1 MSECAVAQG
10 KLWVDRSTAPKQTA
24 PKQTA
29 PKQTAPKRRLPAKPL
44 VKQRTYQARPVAPR
58 IPVQNG
64 APNGRYG
71 ASSARAG
78 VKRRANGIERRTLA
92 PIGNAPIDQQYGAG
106 NAINDLRNKP
116 PGAFR
121 SSGQEVG
128 GTNWQGRSGGP
139 SSAQLWRGMNFETFR
154 DAVLKLDG
162 GGGSPVLNNLFAAVL
177 VDRSIRFAN
186 SDPKVLDLLKMVV
199 LYRMG
204 RIGDLAALVDTIPE
218 RQRTLPMRVFQ
229 ARALL
234 ASGEVQKACA
244 LATRFPVGNPDLG
257 RDLLAEALM
266 MTALCAAQEKDLQ
279 TVGLMAELARDK
291 GVRSPLSYAVIDYL
305 LSGVRPNIKTPQRLG
320 VRDYAFLRLTGSK
333 APRNLLKKAEPALV
347 YALAVDRTTPVAL
360 RLDAAER
367 AASTGQI
374 NAQALARIYSE
385 VAGQRGRNRAK
396 RQSDAQTRALLYDGL
411 SRTND
416 PLLQAKI
423 IDTLLANVRR
433 VHLSSTVGP
442 MLLPYVRRMQPGK
455 KLDWFA
461 TRAIEVALL
470 SSDMKLAERWF
481 LFVQRGGRGA
491 YGAAEWLPLAQLVKK
506 NAVPSSDGTQM
517 ALRMARARRLDG
529 RALHGLTSV
538 LDALAFD
545 VPIPLWNS
553 ASKHGQ
559 PKKGAL
565 PATGVL
571 GKLKKLSEEGR
582 AGEVLLLS
590 MQAVGTHSADEMHL
604 LALGDIVRALKK
616 TGFEREAG
624 LFGFRALY
632 GIWPTGATRIR

>member
-1 MSECAVAQG
+1 MS
-10 KLWVDRSTAPKQTA
+10 
-24 PKQTA
+24 
-29 PKQTAPKRRLPAKPL
+29 
-44 VKQRTYQARPVAPR
+44 
-58 IPVQNG
+58 
-64 APNGRYG
+64 
-71 ASSARAG
+71 
-78 VKRRANGIERRTLA
+78 
-92 PIGNAPIDQQYGAG
+92 
-106 NAINDLRNKP
+106 
-116 PGAFR
+116 
-121 SSGQEVG
+121 
-128 GTNWQGRSGGP
+128 
-139 SSAQLWRGMNFETFR
+139 FEQFR

-162 GGGSPVLNNLFAAVL
+162 TGGSPVLNNLFATAL
-177 VDRSIRFAN
+177 VDGSTRFTN

-204 RIGDLAALVDTIPE
+204 RIGDLSTLIETIPE
-218 RQRTLPMRVFQ
+218 PSRTLPMQVFH

-234 ASGEVQKACA
+234 AGGHTQKACG
-244 LATRFPVGNPDLG
+244 LATRFPVGDPDLG
-257 RDLLAEALM
+257 RDLLAETLM
-266 MTALCAAQEKDLQ
+266 MTALCAAQKKDLQ
-279 TVGLMAELARDK
+279 TVGLMADLARDK
-291 GVRSPLSYAVIDYL
+291 GVRSPLSYAVIDFL
-305 LSGVRPNIKTPQRLG
+305 LSGVRPHIKTPERLG
-320 VRDYAFLRLTGSK
+320 VRDYAFLRLTGTQV
-333 APRNLLKKAEPALV
+333 PRNLLKKAEPALV
-347 YALAVDRTTPVAL
+347 YALAMDRSTPVAL

-374 NAQALARIYSE
+374 NAQALARIYAQVVEAS
-385 VAGQRGRNRAK
+385 ATKRPQRP
-396 RQSDAQTRALLYDGL
+396 SDAQTRARLYDGL

-442 MLLPYVRRMQPGK
+442 MLLPYVARMQPDS

-470 SSDMKLAERWF
+470 SGDMRLAERWF
-481 LFVQRGGRGA
+481 AFVQRGGRGA
-491 YGAAEWLPLAQLVKK
+491 YGAAEWLPLAELVKR
-506 NAVPSSDGTQM
+506 NAVPSSDGAQM

-538 LDALAFD
+538 LDALAID

-553 ASKHGQ
+553 ASKHPQ

-565 PATGVL
+565 PATGIL
-571 GKLKKLSEEGR
+571 GKLKKRSDEGQ
-582 AGEVLLLS
+582 AGRVLLLS
-590 MQAVGTHSADEMHL
+590 LQAVGPHPADQMHL

-616 TGFEREAG
+616 VGFEREAG